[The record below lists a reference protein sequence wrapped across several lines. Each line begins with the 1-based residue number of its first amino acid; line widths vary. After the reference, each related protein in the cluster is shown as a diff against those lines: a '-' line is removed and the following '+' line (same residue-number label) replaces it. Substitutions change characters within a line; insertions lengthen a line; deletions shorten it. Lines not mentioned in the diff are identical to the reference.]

1 MKTSEQILVEIG
13 SAMELNKNART
24 KCNTAL
30 SDAISLIQHN
40 EKEMK
45 ERLDKEYKRGMN
57 DAWEIAREVINME
70 DEEFDN
76 IFDELLSPRYVITNN
91 APLQVKEKISMYRQE
106 NENELNTIHVGDV
119 VQNMSDATRA
129 TILDRELSPTPG
141 THLDKKYWMV
151 FTENGC
157 VECWHEDNFSK
168 TGESVDVCSALI
180 K

>member
-1 MKTSEQILVEIG
+1 MKTSEQILAEIR
-13 SAMELNKNART
+13 STMELNKNIRA

-45 ERLDKEYKRGMN
+45 ERLDEEYKRGMN

-91 APLQVKEKISMYRQE
+91 VPLQVKEKISTYRQE

-168 TGESVDVCSALI
+168 TGESVDICSALI